1 MESDKQQN
9 ATAKVEKHEQDL
21 KPERKSINW
30 IQYHHKYET
39 NSRQHFPL
47 TLTFAVHKPP
57 QMGKSIHKNA
67 HTFLITTITQKKTT
81 INCVVILYQ
90 TLTKAITSVC
100 TNSLIQ

>member
-30 IQYHHKYET
+30 MQYHHKYET

-67 HTFLITTITQKKTT
+67 HTFLITTITKKKNT

-100 TNSLIQ
+100 NNSLIQ

>member
-1 MESDKQQN
+1 MESNKQQN
-9 ATAKVEKHEQDL
+9 ATAKFEKHEQDL
-21 KPERKSINW
+21 TPERKSINW

-67 HTFLITTITQKKTT
+67 HTFLITTITKKKTT

-100 TNSLIQ
+100 NNSLFQ

>member
-67 HTFLITTITQKKTT
+67 HTFLITTITKKKTT

>member
-67 HTFLITTITQKKTT
+67 HTFLITTITKK
-81 INCVVILYQ
+81 
-90 TLTKAITSVC
+90 KKPR
-100 TNSLIQ
+100 

>member
-1 MESDKQQN
+1 MESDKQRN

-67 HTFLITTITQKKTT
+67 HTFLITTITKKKTT

>member
-30 IQYHHKYET
+30 MQYHHKYET

-67 HTFLITTITQKKTT
+67 HTFLITTITKKKTT

-90 TLTKAITSVC
+90 TLTKAITSLC

>member
-30 IQYHHKYET
+30 MQYHHKYET

-67 HTFLITTITQKKTT
+67 HTFLITTITKKKTT

>member
-1 MESDKQQN
+1 MESNKQQN
-9 ATAKVEKHEQDL
+9 ATAKFEKHEQDL
-21 KPERKSINW
+21 TPERKSINW

-67 HTFLITTITQKKTT
+67 HTFLITTITKKKTT